1 MTARRTVPV
10 VAVALLALLATGKPV
25 SAEQV
30 LLRHK
35 FFPPRD
41 MVYDFWA
48 SGTATIPASPLPQQ
62 KPSGMQVLQPTV
74 NGRLVARIESVNA
87 DGNGAVTLQ
96 LGWLGMEVTGG
107 ERSVHITVDP
117 AQGIMEADGKAIA
130 LAELQQVLL
139 WLEVHKLTISPRG
152 KVVAIAAPGPAPI
165 QPQPERPL
173 PLMLRPERW
182 QKLLEA
188 APAWLPERPVQVGDS
203 WGVNM
208 AIPAPAR
215 LGAEPIQVSMRYTLQ
230 RIGHI
235 DGNRVARIGFDG
247 GISQTGI
254 SVPVP
259 WGGQQEQ
266 QAASNLRLILDEA
279 LSGQLYFDVDR
290 GQLRSARGDLTV
302 TVRLES
308 AQARQQSQAN
318 QRAAGGFQAEFD
330 LHFEVFPGEG

>member
-10 VAVALLALLATGKPV
+10 VAVALLALLATGQPV

-35 FFPPRD
+35 FFP
-41 MVYDFWA
+41 
-48 SGTATIPASPLPQQ
+48 
-62 KPSGMQVLQPTV
+62 PSGMQVLQPTV

-117 AQGIMEADGKAIA
+117 AQGIM
-130 LAELQQVLL
+130 
-139 WLEVHKLTISPRG
+139 EVHKLTISPRG